1 VLSKSICVILVAAHC
16 VKITA
21 HMLARKEARNAAQG
35 TVWRRDSHI
44 PTWSSERH

>member
-1 VLSKSICVILVAAHC
+1 MHHLGRAHC

-21 HMLARKEARNAAQG
+21 HMLVRKEARNAAQG

-44 PTWSSERH
+44 PTWSSERR